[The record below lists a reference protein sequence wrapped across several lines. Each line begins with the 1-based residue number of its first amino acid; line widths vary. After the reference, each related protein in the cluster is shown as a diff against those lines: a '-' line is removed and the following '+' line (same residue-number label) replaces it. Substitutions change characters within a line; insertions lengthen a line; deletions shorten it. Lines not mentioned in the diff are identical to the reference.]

1 MALIGDT
8 AVNLFCENEP
18 SEKVQLRSL
27 VSINRHLSFPLSAA
41 PAAAYRYPLAGFL
54 PVNLLLRNQAAGKDI
69 RFLPGYL
76 IK

>member
-41 PAAAYRYPLAGFL
+41 PEL
-54 PVNLLLRNQAAGKDI
+54 PTI
-69 RFLPGYL
+69 ESISPFS
-76 IK
+76 I